1 MAKLEK
7 AQKSLL
13 LVNVLR
19 VVLDLFTST
28 FLTSHILSLSPD
40 NIFGTGLLNIGIFYF
55 SQYVVFFLV
64 YFTLSYFIDKSN
76 RVSFLRI
83 GVLINGLLLVL
94 LAFFGETISSW
105 IVLAGA
111 IVGVSQAFYFASYNV
126 MKNELNGRVSIK
138 TYNLS
143 ATLLSNIVK
152 MVVPTILGYLI
163 EATTYSYV
171 AIYIVIIAIIQ
182 FIATFFINSIKPTG
196 AKFEPFGFMKF
207 LRTDK
212 ESWSKIKYTY
222 YNSLVAGVKNTYSII
237 VTILTI
243 YTFKTDFSL
252 GVFTSIFSL
261 LTMGLLILYK
271 RSDKNPKVNK
281 KIIYGLLGFIPL
293 ICCLVMVFWLN
304 NITLVI
310 FNFSLTIIV
319 YFSDYLGGSERDA
332 IIKNINKYEYIAE
345 HQTAVEGCLVAGRL
359 AAYAV
364 FMLVSMFASLTAF
377 KILLVCIVML
387 NPVKHYF
394 MYMQRKVRKEFEIK
408 NANLVATET
417 EVVKTD
423 AEDLKQ
429 DELNNLENTQS
440 STEEK

>member
-7 AQKSLL
+7 TQKSLL
-13 LVNVLR
+13 IVNVLR
-19 VVLDLFTST
+19 VILDLFTST

-40 NIFGTGLLNIGIFYF
+40 NIFGTGLLNIGIFYV
-55 SQYVVFFLV
+55 SQYIVFFLV

-83 GVLINGLLLVL
+83 GILINGLLLVL

-143 ATLLSNIVK
+143 ATILSNIAK
-152 MVVPTILGYLI
+152 MIVPTILGYLI

-171 AIYIVIIAIIQ
+171 AVYVVIIAIIQ
-182 FIATFFINSIKPTG
+182 FITTFFINSIKPTG
-196 AKFEPFGFMKF
+196 AKFEPFGFIKF
-207 LRTDK
+207 LQTDK
-212 ESWSKIKYTY
+212 ESWNKIKYTY
-222 YNSLVAGVKNTYSII
+222 YNSLIAGVKTTYSII

-243 YTFKTDFSL
+243 YTFKTDLSL

-261 LTMGLLILYK
+261 LTMGLLMLYK
-271 RSDKNPKVNK
+271 KGDSNPKVNK
-281 KIIYGLLGFIPL
+281 KVIYCLLGVFPV
-293 ICCLVMVFWLN
+293 ICCLAMVFWLN

-310 FNFSLTIIV
+310 FNFSLTVIV
-319 YFSDYLGGSERDA
+319 YFTDYLGGSERDA
-332 IIKNINKYEYIAE
+332 IIKNLNKYEYIAE
-345 HQTAVEGCLVAGRL
+345 HQTMVEGCLVAGRIV
-359 AAYAV
+359 AFAV
-364 FMLVSMFASLTAF
+364 FSLVSMFASLTAF
-377 KILLVCIVML
+377 KILLVCIVVL
-387 NPVKHYF
+387 NPLKFYY
-394 MYMQRKVRKEFEIK
+394 MYMQRKVRKEFELK

-417 EVVKTD
+417 EVTKTD
-423 AEDLKQ
+423 AEDIKQ
-429 DELNNLENTQS
+429 DELDNLNNET